1 MMVREYSLKKPYAK
15 VFSDGKFVQGY
26 KFADIG
32 RMEVSMK
39 KKSKFAR
46 YSLQD
51 KALLTVGYI
60 LLGLFVV
67 AIIVPMIY
75 IIVASFIDPVT
86 LQNKGITFDFSK
98 WTLTAY
104 ERVMT
109 NNQIWVGFKNAVIYS
124 VVFTFVSVLITM
136 LAAYPMSR
144 PDFRGK
150 KFFNVIFVITMF
162 FGGGLIPTYLLI
174 SDMGLKNSM
183 WAIILPGAFSVWNM
197 IIARTYY
204 QGIPGELREAA
215 DVDGANELTFFF
227 KILLPVCT
235 PIIATLS
242 LWQFVGMW
250 NSYFDAMIYL
260 DEASKQPLQ
269 LVLRAILIQSKPDE
283 GMISDMQST
292 AERAQLSELLKYA
305 TIIIS
310 SLPLLVMYPFFQKY
324 FDSGI
329 MAGSVKG

>member
-1 MMVREYSLKKPYAK
+1 MT
-15 VFSDGKFVQGY
+15 GKGF
-26 KFADIG
+26 
-32 RMEVSMK
+32 RRWHMK
-39 KKSKFAR
+39 KKSRFAR
-46 YSLQD
+46 YSTQD
-51 KALLTVGYI
+51 KALLLTGYI

-67 AIIVPMIY
+67 AIIVPMVY
-75 IIVASFIDPVT
+75 IVIASFMDPVV
-86 LQNKGITFDFSK
+86 LQNKGITFDFEK

-104 ERVMT
+104 ERVMS
-109 NNQIWVGFKNAVIYS
+109 NAQIWVGFKNAVVYS
-124 VVFTFVSVLITM
+124 LVFTAVSVFVTL

-144 PDFRGK
+144 TDFKGR
-150 KFFNVIFVITMF
+150 KFFNAIFVITMF

-174 SDMGLKNSM
+174 SNLGLLDSM
-183 WAIILPGAFSVWNM
+183 WAVILPGAFSVWNM

-204 QGIPGELREAA
+204 QGIPKDLQEAA
-215 DVDGANELTFFF
+215 MVDGANEVLYFF

-235 PIIATLS
+235 PVIAVLA

-260 DEASKQPLQ
+260 NDSAKQPLQ
-269 LVLRAILIQSKPDE
+269 LVLRAILIQNQPES
-283 GMISDMQST
+283 GMIADMQST
-292 AERAQLSELLKYA
+292 AERAKLAELLKYA

-329 MAGSVKG
+329 MVGSVKG

>member
-1 MMVREYSLKKPYAK
+1 
-15 VFSDGKFVQGY
+15 
-26 KFADIG
+26 
-32 RMEVSMK
+32 MK
-39 KKSKFAR
+39 KKRKSQFAR
-46 YSLQD
+46 YGLQD
-51 KALLTVGYI
+51 KIILSIGYTLI
-60 LLGLFVV
+60 GLFVL
-67 AIIVPMIY
+67 AIIVPMVY
-75 IIVASFIDPVT
+75 IVAASFMDPVT
-86 LQNKGITFDFSK
+86 LQNKGITFDVSK

-104 ERVMT
+104 ERVMS
-109 NNQIWVGFKNAVIYS
+109 NASIWIGFKNAVIYS
-124 VVFTFVSVLITM
+124 VVFTVVSVVVTL

-144 PDFRGK
+144 GDFKGR

-174 SDMGLKNSM
+174 SKLGLLDSM

-215 DVDGANELTFFF
+215 EVDGANELVFFF
-227 KILLPVCT
+227 KILLPVCA
-235 PIIATLS
+235 PIIATLA

-260 DEASKQPLQ
+260 NDSAKQPLQ
-269 LVLRAILIQSKPDE
+269 LVLRSILIQNQPES

-292 AERAQLSELLKYA
+292 AQRAQLAELLKYA

>member
-1 MMVREYSLKKPYAK
+1 
-15 VFSDGKFVQGY
+15 
-26 KFADIG
+26 
-32 RMEVSMK
+32 MK

-51 KALLTVGYI
+51 KALLLSGYI
-60 LLGLFVV
+60 LLGLFVI
-67 AIIVPMIY
+67 AIVVPMCY
-75 IIVASFIDPVT
+75 IVIASFMDPIT

-104 ERVMT
+104 QRVIS
-109 NNQIWVGFKNAVIYS
+109 NKQIWVGFKNAVIYS
-124 VVFTFVSVLITM
+124 VIFTVVSVLVT
-136 LAAYPMSR
+136 LFAAYPMSR
-144 PDFRGK
+144 ADFKGK
-150 KFFNVIFVITMF
+150 KFFNVIFMITMF

-174 SDMGLKNSM
+174 SNLGLLDSM
-183 WAIILPGAFSVWNM
+183 WAVILPGAFSVWNM

-204 QGIPGELREAA
+204 QGIPAELREAA
-215 DVDGANELTFFF
+215 EVDGANEMVYFF

-235 PIIATLS
+235 PVIAVLA
-242 LWQFVGMW
+242 LWQFVAMW

-260 DEASKQPLQ
+260 NDSAKQPLQ
-269 LVLRAILIQSKPDE
+269 LVLRSILIQNQPES

-292 AERAQLSELLKYA
+292 AARAQLAELLKYA

-324 FDSGI
+324 FDAGI
-329 MAGSVKG
+329 MAGSIKG

>member
-1 MMVREYSLKKPYAK
+1 MNTKTKK
-15 VFSDGKFVQGY
+15 FSSYGT
-26 KFADIG
+26 
-32 RMEVSMK
+32 E
-39 KKSKFAR
+39 
-46 YSLQD
+46 D
-51 KALLTVGYI
+51 KILLTVGYI
-60 LLGLFVV
+60 LISLFVL
-67 AIIVPMIY
+67 AIIVPIIY
-75 IIVASFIDPVT
+75 IIVASFMDPIT

-104 ERVMT
+104 ERVISNT
-109 NNQIWVGFKNAVIYS
+109 QIWIGFKNAVVYS
-124 VVFTFVSVLITM
+124 VVFTVVSVGITL

-144 PDFRGK
+144 VDFKGR
-150 KFFNVIFVITMF
+150 KFFNVIFMITMF

-174 SDMGLKNSM
+174 GNLGLLNSM
-183 WAIILPGAFSVWNM
+183 WAVILPGAFSVWNM
-197 IIARTYY
+197 TIARTYY
-204 QGIPGELREAA
+204 RGIPMELREAA
-215 DVDGANELTFFF
+215 DVDGANEVTYFF

-235 PIIATLS
+235 PIIAVLA
-242 LWQFVGMW
+242 LWQFVAMW

-260 DEASKQPLQ
+260 NDSAKQPLQ
-269 LVLRAILIQSKPDE
+269 LVLRSILIQNQPDS

-292 AERAQLSELLKYA
+292 AQRAQLAELLKYA

>member
-1 MMVREYSLKKPYAK
+1 MTVREYSLKKPYAK

-109 NNQIWVGFKNAVIYS
+109 NDQIWIGFKNAVIYS

-227 KILLPVCT
+227 RILLPVCT

-242 LWQFVGMW
+242 LWQFVGM
-250 NSYFDAMIYL
+250 
-260 DEASKQPLQ
+260 
-269 LVLRAILIQSKPDE
+269 
-283 GMISDMQST
+283 
-292 AERAQLSELLKYA
+292 
-305 TIIIS
+305 
-310 SLPLLVMYPFFQKY
+310 
-324 FDSGI
+324 
-329 MAGSVKG
+329 